1 MHNLLLTL
9 LLLARALRGE
19 PARVRF
25 EELNNPLTLLLKEY
39 GADVYS
45 ADHDFKRFPGIRHIN
60 PLSGL

>member
-1 MHNLLLTL
+1 
-9 LLLARALRGE
+9 
-19 PARVRF
+19 VRF